1 MEDKHEK
8 IGKLY
13 AKSLE
18 ESMQKTMEETS
29 LFELKQLL
37 MPFIAFNKEKKD
49 WVGLTRIELIRCGV
63 LPYGLSY
70 KLYEAIEAKLKEK
83 NT

>member
-1 MEDKHEK
+1 MKNEYEK
-8 IGKLY
+8 IGKRY

-37 MPFIAFNKEKKD
+37 MPFIAFNKEKKE
-49 WVGLTRIELIRCGV
+49 WVGLTDDEKQEAYLKIDAWNNCVNWIETTLR
-63 LPYGLSY
+63 
-70 KLYEAIEAKLKEK
+70 EK
-83 NT
+83 NNG